1 MIEEFLAEYNFWFV
15 VLLILIGF
23 YAMIA
28 KDNIIKKII
37 GLNITQTAIFLF
49 FISLAEKEGGAAPV
63 LVEGVTSYVN
73 PLPHTLML
81 TGIVVSLSTTAVAL
95 SLAVRIYRE
104 YHTLDAQEISASME
118 REENERRK
126 END

>member
-1 MIEEFLAEYNFWFV
+1 MIEEFLAQYNFWFV
-15 VLLILIGF
+15 VILILIGF

-49 FISLAEKEGGAAPV
+49 FITLADKEGGAAPV
-63 LVEGVTSYVN
+63 IVEGVTSYVN
-73 PLPHTLML
+73 PLPHALML

-95 SLAVRIYRE
+95 ALAVRIYRE
-104 YHTLDAQEISASME
+104 YGTLDAEEISKE
-118 REENERRK
+118 KNRDD

>member
-15 VLLILIGF
+15 VVLILIGF

-49 FISLAEKEGGAAPV
+49 FISLAEKVGGAAPV
-63 LVEGVTSYVN
+63 LIEGVVSYVN

-81 TGIVVSLSTTAVAL
+81 TGIVVSLSTTAVGL
-95 SLAVRIYRE
+95 SLAVRIYQE
-104 YHTLDAQEISASME
+104 YGTLDSGEIS
-118 REENERRK
+118 REGK
-126 END
+126 NDSS

>member
-15 VLLILIGF
+15 VALILIGF

-28 KDNIIKKII
+28 RENIIKKLI

-49 FISLAEKEGGAAPV
+49 FISLAEKEGGASPV
-63 LVEGVTSYVN
+63 LVEGVASYVN

-81 TGIVVSLSTTAVAL
+81 TGIVVSLSTTAVGL

-104 YHTLDAQEISASME
+104 YGTLDAGEIS
-118 REENERRK
+118 K
-126 END
+126 EGEDD

>member
-1 MIEEFLAEYNFWFV
+1 MIEEFLAGYNFWFV
-15 VLLILIGF
+15 VVLILIGF

-28 KDNIIKKII
+28 RENIIKKLI

-49 FISLAEKEGGAAPV
+49 FISLAEKSGGSAPV
-63 LVEGVTSYVN
+63 LREGVLSYVN

-81 TGIVVSLSTTAVAL
+81 TGIVVSLSTTAVGL

-104 YHTLDAQEISASME
+104 YGTLDAEEIA
-118 REENERRK
+118 EEDK
-126 END
+126 HDSS

>member
-15 VLLILIGF
+15 IILILIGF
-23 YAMIA
+23 YAMVA

-49 FISLAEKEGGAAPV
+49 FISLADKSDGAAPV
-63 LVEGVTSYVN
+63 LMDDVASYVN

-95 SLAVRIYRE
+95 ALAVRIYRE
-104 YHTLDAQEISASME
+104 YGTLDAEKISRAK
-118 REENERRK
+118 EEK
-126 END
+126 